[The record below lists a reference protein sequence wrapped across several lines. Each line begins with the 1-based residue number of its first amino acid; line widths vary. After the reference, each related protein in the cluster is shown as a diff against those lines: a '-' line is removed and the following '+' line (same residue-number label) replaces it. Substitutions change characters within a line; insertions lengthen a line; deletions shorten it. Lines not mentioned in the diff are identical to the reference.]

1 MGVTDVFVW
10 GLHQNGQFSVKS
22 MYNALNA
29 DTRVMFSKMLW
40 NLKIPLRIKIFM
52 WYFERGIVLKKDNL
66 ARYNW
71 EGNMLCAF
79 CAQHEMIQLLFL
91 IVILLDSYGGQCMQS
106 LILES
111 RRLCHIFLMNGLM
124 FWGTVL
130 KTFF

>member
-1 MGVTDVFVW
+1 VAMVAHTRLNGVTDVFVW

-52 WYFERGIVLKKDNL
+52 WYFERGVVLKKNNL
-66 ARYNW
+66 ARHNW

-79 CAQHEMIQLLFL
+79 YAQHEMIQLLFS

-111 RRLCHIFLMNGLM
+111 LCLCHIFLMNGLM
-124 FWGTVL
+124 F
-130 KTFF
+130 